1 MSRTADRSPRMA
13 GGVSEAEF
21 RRACGAFA
29 TGVAV
34 ATVTGRDGK
43 PHGLTVNS
51 FTSVSLDPPLVLV
64 CIGHKAATHGPFST
78 ALAFA
83 VNILDESQRELS
95 ERFASS
101 HPRRFEGVAWKTGE
115 AGAPVLEE
123 ALAVLECE
131 AWRKMDAG
139 DHTIVVG
146 LVKRTRARDGR
157 PLLYFGGKYRRM
169 DPESAG

>member
-1 MSRTADRSPRMA
+1 MSRTAEKSLRTPA
-13 GGVSEAEF
+13 GPGAAEF

-51 FTSVSLDPPLVLV
+51 FTSVSLHPPLVLICV
-64 CIGHKAATHGPFST
+64 DHKAASHGPFST
-78 ALAFA
+78 AENFA
-83 VNILDESQRELS
+83 VNILEEYQRELS

-101 HPRRFEGVAWKTGE
+101 HPRRFEGVAWKAGE
-115 AGAPVLEE
+115 TGAPVLEE

-131 AWRKMDAG
+131 TWRKMDAG
-139 DHTIVVG
+139 DHTIFLGRVRSVRMRQG
-146 LVKRTRARDGR
+146 RALVF
-157 PLLYFGGKYRRM
+157 YGGNYRRLA
-169 DPESAG
+169 EQ

>member
-1 MSRTADRSPRMA
+1 MA